1 MFACCQTRRTRKMA
15 LSLSRSWSSNNSRY
29 IRRRICATG
38 WSCRAESRVCV
49 RLRVLVQCVTRL
61 PSSAPS
67 FLLGCSC
74 KTLPAPLDMSSA
86 CASTRR
92 SCSFPFFCLVART
105 RRTVLLP
112 GHAAVFAQRCEDG
125 AQILEDAKVAGGHDS
140 HYACAASLADRG
152 CIFVFSGHAYHSDNV
167 HLNDVGVEAFCR
179 AIKDH
184 VEARFLFLS
193 AVSTEPSFCLL
204 SLLFFLCGVIRG
216 PTS

>member
-1 MFACCQTRRTRKMA
+1 MRAPSCACSVRDPLA
-15 LSLSRSWSSNNSRY
+15 VFGSELSLGLQLQNTPCPSRHVE
-29 IRRRICATG
+29 
-38 WSCRAESRVCV
+38 RARVYE
-49 RLRVLVQCVTRL
+49 
-61 PSSAPS
+61 A
-67 FLLGCSC
+67 LLQLS
-74 KTLPAPLDMSSA
+74 
-86 CASTRR
+86 
-92 SCSFPFFCLVART
+92 FFCLVART

>member
-1 MFACCQTRRTRKMA
+1 M
-15 LSLSRSWSSNNSRY
+15 
-29 IRRRICATG
+29 
-38 WSCRAESRVCV
+38 

-86 CASTRR
+86 RASTRR
-92 SCSFPFFCLVART
+92 SCSFPFFAWWLGLVA
-105 RRTVLLP
+105 LSCCQAMLP
-112 GHAAVFAQRCEDG
+112 FFAQRCEDG